1 MLSETCPKCPEF
13 VRDFVIQFSLIFGS
27 EMHSAGMVK
36 IGKKLSQGDID
47 TPSPRGGA
55 RGGVHEPE
63 STRFFSLTNVW
74 VVQFEQM

>member
-1 MLSETCPKCPEF
+1 
-13 VRDFVIQFSLIFGS
+13 
-27 EMHSAGMVK
+27 MHSAGMVK

>member
-13 VRDFVIQFSLIFGS
+13 VRNFVIQFSLIFGS

-47 TPSPRGGA
+47 TPSPQGGGEGWGPRA
-55 RGGVHEPE
+55 GINTFLFPDERLG
-63 STRFFSLTNVW
+63 RAI
-74 VVQFEQM
+74 

>member
-13 VRDFVIQFSLIFGS
+13 VRNFVIQFSLIFGS

-47 TPSPRGGA
+47 TPSPRGG
-55 RGGVHEPE
+55 RGVG
-63 STRFFSLTNVW
+63 STSRNQHVSFP
-74 VVQFEQM
+74 